1 MVERQHSEVFAEI
14 KPKKHLNRRNQL
26 KYVEEEDT
34 QEDEMRKYAALFKIK
49 INQKNLDQLGDE
61 INKTYEKDVV
71 MKGKLGEE
79 QE

>member
-1 MVERQHSEVFAEI
+1 MERQHSEVFAEI
-14 KPKKHLNRRNQL
+14 KPKYHRKKLS
-26 KYVEEEDT
+26 KYSEEEDT

-71 MKGKLGEE
+71 MKGKLGEQ

>member
-1 MVERQHSEVFAEI
+1 
-14 KPKKHLNRRNQL
+14 
-26 KYVEEEDT
+26 
-34 QEDEMRKYAALFKIK
+34 MRKYAALFKIK